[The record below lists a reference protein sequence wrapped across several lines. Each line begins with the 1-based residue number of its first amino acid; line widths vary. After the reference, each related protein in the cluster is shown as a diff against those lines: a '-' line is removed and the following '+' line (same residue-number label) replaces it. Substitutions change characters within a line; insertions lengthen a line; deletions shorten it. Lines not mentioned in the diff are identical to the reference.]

1 MRQSV
6 IRFRASEE
14 ERNDLL
20 TRAQA
25 RGLTLSELVRRSGL
39 GVRLPNARF
48 DQRQSKILTR
58 LLGQL
63 AKIGSNLNQLTRSV
77 NANRLT
83 GHSRELAVTLSEIDM
98 LRAEVRE
105 LLK

>member
-6 IRFRASEE
+6 IRVRASEE
-14 ERNDLL
+14 ERNELL
-20 TRAQA
+20 ARAQS

-39 GVRLPNARF
+39 GVCLPDARY
-48 DQRQSKILTR
+48 DKRQSKLLTG

-63 AKIGSNLNQLTRSV
+63 AKIGSNLNQLTRAV
-77 NANRLT
+77 NARRLT
-83 GHSRELAVTLSEIDM
+83 GHSRELAVTLSEIDG
-98 LRAEVRE
+98 LRAQIRE

>member
-6 IRFRASEE
+6 IRVRTSEE
-14 ERNDLL
+14 ERNELL
-20 TRAQA
+20 ARAQA
-25 RGLTLSELVRRSGL
+25 RGLTLSELVRRSGRS
-39 GVRLPNARF
+39 VRLPNARF
-48 DQRQSKILTR
+48 DQRQSKILTG

-77 NANRLT
+77 NARRLT
-83 GHSRELAVTLSEIDM
+83 GHSRELAATISEIDR
-98 LRAEVRE
+98 LRAEIRE